1 MKKEK
6 TVDELLALFEKHAM
20 NHGEAMAS
28 GNSRKANY
36 SHDKILEAVH
46 YLKKKNKLEAL
57 VVFYN
62 HSNMSV
68 RSWAACFLL
77 PMYEKKSLKILKEIA
92 GMNIPSVSFDAKM
105 VIQEW
110 KNGHLKDFYTL

>member
-36 SHDKILEAVH
+36 SHDKISEAVH

-57 VVFYN
+57 VDFYN

-92 GMNIPSVSFDAKM
+92 GMNIPSVFLMQKWLFRNGKM
-105 VIQEW
+105 VI
-110 KNGHLKDFYTL
+110 

>member
-1 MKKEK
+1 MGTMKKEK

-46 YLKKKNKLEAL
+46 YLKKKFENIERDSR
-57 VVFYN
+57 YE
-62 HSNMSV
+62 HSQ
-68 RSWAACFLL
+68 CLF
-77 PMYEKKSLKILKEIA
+77 
-92 GMNIPSVSFDAKM
+92 
-105 VIQEW
+105 
-110 KNGHLKDFYTL
+110 